1 MIGCSGSWKNGQA
14 LARGLRGRVGVGVMH
29 VEGKWGSV
37 SVAGGGAT
45 TLLWK
50 HTMQIFESALSAKT
64 KLSELEDV

>member
-37 SVAGGGAT
+37 SVCT
-45 TLLWK
+45 FLSK
-50 HTMQIFESALSAKT
+50 HTMQILARVLFLLASLSFRVG
-64 KLSELEDV
+64 D

>member
-37 SVAGGGAT
+37 SVAVGGN
-45 TLLWK
+45 
-50 HTMQIFESALSAKT
+50 HFALETHNA
-64 KLSELEDV
+64 DI